1 MTAPTS
7 VDPERTEVLFVG
19 GPSGGHIYPAIALAE
34 ELARLTGLRPRFLY
48 GSRPI
53 ERSIIAT
60 SGFDATEVPA
70 LEVTSARSLR
80 VAHRFLS
87 RELDWSRV
95 AAVIATG
102 GRAALLP
109 AWVAR
114 RRRRPIFALEQ
125 NRVVGR
131 AQRWLLRAAT
141 RLFLS
146 FDDTSGP
153 RRLDR
158 VSLRLGCPVRSSF
171 RPTPLPGGEPT
182 LLVLGGSQG
191 SRAINQL
198 VVDTLRHPEWRPSWD
213 GWRVV
218 HLTGHGKS
226 ESEHDAT
233 RLEAVYREA
242 GVEAEVME
250 YCADPATLLARCH
263 LVLARAGGSTIA
275 EMSAIGRGGL
285 FVPYPHHRD
294 RQQFLNAEAL
304 VEVGAADVLPED
316 PAAFARALADR
327 DRSVLERMARAARS
341 IGRPEAATRIAEVI
355 ATHLERFPR
364 TLAELERR
372 TA

>member
-1 MTAPTS
+1 MTPTS
-7 VDPERTEVLFVG
+7 FDPGRVEVLFVG
-19 GPSGGHIYPAIALAE
+19 GPSGGHLYPAMALAE
-34 ELARLTGLRPRFLY
+34 ELVRLTGLRPRFLY
-48 GSRPI
+48 GARPI
-53 ERSIIAT
+53 ERSIIEA

-70 LEVTSARSLR
+70 LEVNSGRSLR
-80 VAHRFLS
+80 AAHRFLS
-87 RELDWSRV
+87 REVDWTRV
-95 AAVIATG
+95 AALVATG
-102 GRAALLP
+102 GRASLLP

-114 RRRRPIFALEQ
+114 RQRRPIFALEQ

-131 AQRWLLRAAT
+131 AQRWLMRGAT

-146 FDDTSGP
+146 FDDTRGP

-171 RPTPLPGGEPT
+171 RPEPLPEGEPT

-198 VVDTLRHPEWRPSWD
+198 VVDTLRHPEWRASWN

-233 RLEAVYREA
+233 RFEAVYREA

-250 YCADPATLLARCH
+250 YCADPASLLARSH

-275 EMSAIGRGGL
+275 EMSAVGRGGL

-294 RQQFLNAEAL
+294 RQQFLNAAAL
-304 VEVGAADVLPED
+304 VEVGAAQVLTEE
-316 PAAFARALADR
+316 PAALARALTDADR
-327 DRSVLERMARAARS
+327 AALEGMARAARS
-341 IGRPEAATRIAEVI
+341 IGRPDAATRIAEVI